1 MRKSEFGGFI
11 LRIVLGVIFIVHG
24 LAKLQEGIT
33 AVADR
38 FASYNLPFPEVF
50 AYGVTGLEIIG
61 GIFIVIGFSIRLFA
75 FLFILLMAG
84 AIATVKFAVGFLQ
97 GYEFDLAL
105 MAMATYLLFASNR
118 FLALDNFIVEGK
130 EKRNKVKEVV
140 VQK

>member
-1 MRKSEFGGFI
+1 LRKSEFGGFI

-130 EKRNKVKEVV
+130 EKRNKVR
-140 VQK
+140 

>member
-1 MRKSEFGGFI
+1 LRKSEFGGFI

-84 AIATVKFAVGFLQ
+84 AIATVKFAVGFLK

-130 EKRNKVKEVV
+130 EKRNKVR
-140 VQK
+140 

>member
-84 AIATVKFAVGFLQ
+84 AIATVKFAVGFLN

-118 FLALDNFIVEGK
+118 FLALENFIVEGK
-130 EKRNKVKEVV
+130 EKRNKVR
-140 VQK
+140 

>member
-130 EKRNKVKEVV
+130 EKRNKVR
-140 VQK
+140 

>member
-97 GYEFDLAL
+97 GYELDLAL

-130 EKRNKVKEVV
+130 EKRNKVR
-140 VQK
+140 